1 MVMKIDLK
9 NMNPGMTIYFD
20 DEDIKGGYVILRVLS
35 GEKLEEITNRCRQKR
50 IEVKGT
56 PPTRFEYLDFKKGGE
71 EKEFELTWD
80 YCLIDW
86 EGVIDA
92 NGAAIPCTPENK
104 VFLMKG
110 SPKFSKFVMDG
121 VRKVATALS
130 IHGEGLEGNLPST

>member
-9 NMNPGMTIYFD
+9 NMNPGVTFYLHD
-20 DEDIKGGYVILRVLS
+20 ADIKGGHIILRVLS

-50 IEVKGT
+50 IEVKGS

-80 YCLIDW
+80 YCLIGW
-86 EGVIDA
+86 EGVVDA
-92 NGAAIPCTPENK
+92 NGVAIPCTPENK

-110 SPKFSKFVMDG
+110 SPKFSTFVMSC
-121 VRKVATALS
+121 VKKVNAEML
-130 IHGEGLEGNLPST
+130 IYQEDLEGNSPST